1 MLRKRIVI
9 AEDDD
14 AIAHMLNMAL
24 GDGGYLCV
32 RARAGDE
39 ALRMVRLHTPD
50 LLILDVMMPVIDG
63 LEVARRLRAD
73 VILSATPILMLTA
86 LTSVDQKVQGLDAG
100 ADDYLVKPFD
110 LRELAARVRA
120 LIRAARRERDR
131 NPTTSLPGTASVEQ
145 HIDEVLKAGELAAVL
160 HVDIRD
166 FDHWADQVGYAR
178 AEQLVAALGELM
190 LETTRAQG
198 QGFLGHMGGADF
210 IVVVNQPASG
220 TEAAEALAKTIIERF
235 DQRKAGWVDGDAAA
249 LGMAVAVST
258 TEGLAAGAAEEL
270 SERLAAAMRTAKQ
283 GEASNYVVW
292 RAQTA

>member
-1 MLRKRIVI
+1 MLRKKIVI

-32 RARAGDE
+32 RARSGDE

-50 LLILDVMMPVIDG
+50 LLILDIMMPSVDG
-63 LEVARRLRAD
+63 FEVARRLRAD

-86 LTSVDQKVQGLDAG
+86 LGSVDHKVQGLEAG
-100 ADDYLVKPFD
+100 ADDYMAKPFD
-110 LRELAARVRA
+110 LRELTARVRA

-145 HIDEVLKAGELAAVL
+145 HIEDVLKGESAAAVL
-160 HVDIRD
+160 HFDIRD

-178 AEQLVAALGELM
+178 AEQFVAALGETILDS
-190 LETTRAQG
+190 TRAAG
-198 QGFLGHMGGADF
+198 EGFLGHMGGADF
-210 IVVVNQPASG
+210 IAVTSLDQ
-220 TEAAEALAKTIIERF
+220 AEALARAAIERF
-235 DQRKAGWVDGDAAA
+235 DQRKAGWIEGGAAGLA
-249 LGMAVAVST
+249 MAIAVST
-258 TEGLAAGAAEEL
+258 TEGLPPGTSEEL

-283 GEASNYVVW
+283 GEASNFVVW
-292 RAQTA
+292 RPTAS

>member
-39 ALRMVRLHTPD
+39 ALRMVRMHTPD
-50 LLILDVMMPVIDG
+50 LLILDVMMPVVDG

-86 LTSVDQKVQGLDAG
+86 LTSVDQKVQGLEAG

-110 LRELAARVRA
+110 LRELTARVRA

-145 HIDEVLKAGELAAVL
+145 HIDEVLKSDEQAAVV

-178 AEQLVAALGELM
+178 AEQFVAALGEMILDA
-190 LETTRAQG
+190 TRAHG
-198 QGFLGHMGGADF
+198 EAFLGHMGGADF
-210 IVVVNQPASG
+210 IAVVKPG
-220 TEAAEALAKTIIERF
+220 GDTEVAEALAATFIERF
-235 DQRKAGWVDGDAAA
+235 DQRKGGWIDGDAAS
-249 LGMAVAVST
+249 LCMAVAVST
-258 TEGLAAGAAEEL
+258 TAGAKSAEEL
-270 SERLAAAMRTAKQ
+270 SERLAAAMRAAKQ
-283 GEASNYVVW
+283 GEASNFIVW
-292 RAQTA
+292 RAPAA